1 MDIEKTK
8 EKISKIDMKKILLA
22 MKSKI
27 MDFFGN
33 KYKNMV
39 ISGAVMIVVFVM
51 ASILFMGPKI
61 SLIETYEG
69 NLKTK
74 TYKMQTTMV
83 SDYQKLLVDLKK
95 LSYKYGFFTVREFLP
110 NTPQYKIFV
119 VYFKNSE
126 AFSLSIEPIGDEYV
140 YIYRLGRLDEG
151 GNYVNS
157 DVEGIEFKASEY
169 NKVKDVIVKFLF
181 GRVPVDIESIGN

>member
-8 EKISKIDMKKILLA
+8 KKISNIDIKKIIRA
-22 MKSKI
+22 MKIKI

-39 ISGAVMIVVFVM
+39 ISGAVTIAAFVLYSAM
-51 ASILFMGPKI
+51 FTGPKT

-126 AFSLSIEPIGDEYV
+126 AFSLTIEPVGDEYV
-140 YIYRLGRLDEG
+140 YMYRLGRLDSG
-151 GNYVNS
+151 GNYSNS
-157 DVEGIEFKASEY
+157 DVDGLQYSASEY
-169 NKVKDVIVKFLF
+169 DKVKDIIVKFLF
-181 GRVPVDIESIGN
+181 GRVPVDIDSIGN